1 MPQQHAAH
9 YQATDRLQEQ
19 LIQVYRLYN
28 SELAS
33 MKLAVSTQSLD
44 GRHLLNLSLSRLYQ
58 TLFSNQS
65 DAFILSMSGSSC
77 LKFAVTEYPH
87 LLVFVI
93 I

>member
-9 YQATDRLQEQ
+9 YRATDRLQEL

-28 SELAS
+28 SELAR

-58 TLFSNQS
+58 TLLSNSLMYLFFQYQKS
-65 DAFILSMSGSSC
+65 KPERRPEC
-77 LKFAVTEYPH
+77 
-87 LLVFVI
+87 
-93 I
+93 